1 MCRTK
6 PVCEQILPLTA
17 LCFLFLATPISSTTM
32 SAYVR
37 QSKFRHVY
45 CDAPKPEA
53 CFLNLRLSTTTG
65 EQNYIKANNKF
76 FAVGLQGGGG
86 PFAVIPLNKPGRY
99 QPDNAYVIGHSAPVL
114 DFDFNPFDD
123 HIVASASEDQSI
135 KLWGIPEE
143 GLTENLVDPLCD
155 LFGHTRKVTCLRFHP
170 TANNV
175 LLSTAADLTV
185 KVWDCEKSEEIST
198 LDGVHD
204 QLIQDLVWDYTGTQY
219 VTSSKDKNVRF
230 IDGRSA
236 SVSTMIESAH
246 DGTKAI
252 KLSWLGSLNLMLT
265 VGSSRQMRQFKIW
278 DPRNMSKEVRKVD
291 VDQGAGTL
299 MPFFDADTS
308 ILYLAGKGDG
318 NIRYYEMT
326 NGDAFCYPLSEYRS
340 NVSAKGMAFVNKR
353 GMNIGSNETARLL
366 KLTSTSVEPLSFL
379 VPRKSKGFQE
389 DLFPDTAS
397 TVPVYPT
404 PKEWVHSTGSVPPKL
419 MSLKNMPLTMAVSSL
434 HSKGGASSADD
445 SSLRVEL
452 EDAQS
457 TISDLASK
465 NSDLE
470 AENADLKK
478 ALADMAAKLAA
489 ASPHEA

>member
-1 MCRTK
+1 
-6 PVCEQILPLTA
+6 
-17 LCFLFLATPISSTTM
+17 M

-123 HIVASASEDQSI
+123 HILASASEDQSI
-135 KLWGIPEE
+135 KLWSIPEE
-143 GLTENLVDPLCD
+143 GLTENLVDPACD

-175 LLSTAADLTV
+175 LLSASADLTV
-185 KVWDCEKSEEIST
+185 KVWDCEKSEEITT
-198 LDGVHD
+198 LEGVHD
-204 QLIQDLVWDYTGTQY
+204 QLIQDIVWDYTGSKY
-219 VTSSKDKNVRF
+219 ITSSKDKNVRF

-236 SVSTMIESAH
+236 TVSTMIETAH

-252 KLSWLGSLNLMLT
+252 KLNWLGDLDLLLT

-278 DPRNMSKEVRKVD
+278 DPRNMSKEVKKVD

-299 MPFFDADTS
+299 MPFYDADTS
-308 ILYLAGKGDG
+308 VLYLAGKGDG
-318 NIRYYEMT
+318 NIRYYEILKDD
-326 NGDAFCYPLSEYRS
+326 GYCFPLSEYRS
-340 NVSAKGMAFVNKR
+340 NVSAKGMAFVAKR
-353 GMNIGSNETARLL
+353 GLNLGTNEVVRLL
-366 KLTSTSVEPLSFL
+366 KLTSTSVEPLSFN
-379 VPRKSKGFQE
+379 VPRKAKGFQE
-389 DLFPDTAS
+389 DLYPDTPS
-397 TVPVYPT
+397 SVPVHT
-404 PKEWVHSTGSVPPKL
+404 TASAWIAAKDNLPPKL
-419 MSLKNMPLTMAVSSL
+419 TSLKYLAEQPVSVSSL
-434 HSKGGASSADD
+434 HKNVNSSGD
-445 SSLRVEL
+445 SSKLVAEL
-452 EDAQS
+452 DAAKAKISELTSANAALESENAELKAYVDELSVKIS
-457 TISDLASK
+457 TKAESAVDASK
-465 NSDLE
+465 N
-470 AENADLKK
+470 
-478 ALADMAAKLAA
+478 
-489 ASPHEA
+489 